1 MTLISFSE
9 VEFSFD
15 KTLAVNKMA
24 DLKLVL
30 NQLLKSG
37 KVTDKTHGRL
47 DNIFNVLGDGEFLQD
62 FYQVEKYESLRG
74 KLTEHLNYAVEHKR
88 I

>member
-1 MTLISFSE
+1 
-9 VEFSFD
+9 
-15 KTLAVNKMA
+15 MA

-47 DNIFNVLGDGEFLQD
+47 DNIFNVLGDGDSHGL
-62 FYQVEKYESLRG
+62 G
-74 KLTEHLNYAVEHKR
+74 
-88 I
+88 